1 MKHPSLPLFAS
12 LFAAALFAFS
22 VHAQDSKSPAT
33 QPQSGTAPAQEA
45 AKPAPGPGQEPD
57 SKIYDDMF
65 ACLAEGLP
73 ENWKKTWVTID
84 ELDRSEMGSIRNYEA
99 KFYFATDANDA
110 KGKPLKPCG
119 AERVLQA
126 VGALNDYLPESQRR
140 WTGAIFSF
148 TRDGKFEAK
157 YDYTPRKPEPA
168 KPAAK
173 PTAKKTAPSKK
184 QK

>member
-1 MKHPSLPLFAS
+1 MKRSRPPLFA
-12 LFAAALFAFS
+12 LFAAALFAVS
-22 VHAQDSKSPAT
+22 VHAQDGKSPAA

-57 SKIYDDMF
+57 PRIYDDMF

-73 ENWKKTWVTID
+73 EDWRKAWFTID
-84 ELDRSEMGSIRNYEA
+84 ELDRSEMGSVRNYEA
-99 KFYFATDANDA
+99 KFFFATDASDA
-110 KGKPLKPCG
+110 KGKPLRTCG
-119 AERVLQA
+119 AERVLQG

-157 YDYTPRKPEPA
+157 YDYTPRKPAPV

-173 PTAKKTAPSKK
+173 PAAKKTAPSKK

>member
-1 MKHPSLPLFAS
+1 MKRPSFPLLAW
-12 LFAAALFAFS
+12 FAAALFAFS
-22 VHAQDSKSPAT
+22 VHAQDSKAPEAR
-33 QPQSGTAPAQEA
+33 PQSGTAPAQEA

-57 SKIYDDMF
+57 PRIYDHIF
-65 ACLAEGLP
+65 NCLAEGLP
-73 ENWKKTWVTID
+73 ENWQKTWFTID
-84 ELDRSEMGSIRNYEA
+84 ELDRTEMGSVRNYEA
-99 KFYFATDANDA
+99 KFFFATDANDT

-119 AERVLQA
+119 PERVLQG

-157 YDYTPRKPEPA
+157 YDYTPRKPAPA

-173 PTAKKTAPSKK
+173 PATKKTAPSKK